1 MSSTWEGRYSAVDKA
16 EARGSD
22 DEAADSLLSSTSF
35 PHIHQRSKSI
45 SPRRLLTW
53 TMLNVVV
60 FLVSLSLFGSW
71 WYQTRWVRNA
81 AYRRVSSFSKCKAQ
95 S

>member
-1 MSSTWEGRYSAVDKA
+1 MSSTWEGRYSAVDKE
-16 EARGSD
+16 EARGND
-22 DEAADSLLSSTSF
+22 DEAEDSLLSSTSF
-35 PHIHQRSKSI
+35 PHICQRSKSI
-45 SPRRLLTW
+45 SLRRLLIW

-71 WYQTRWVRNA
+71 WYQTRWIRNA
-81 AYRRVSSFSKCKAQ
+81 AYRQVSSFSKSKAK